1 MANNDTSDVSCVDK
15 ELSPEDR
22 IKIQHEFANS
32 HQLSLVEPPFVPAPS
47 QEHTSDMSESVS
59 SSNGDGNGS
68 VSSSDDSDSAPEQPD
83 QNCGE
88 PTAKIMIGTYNFVLE
103 LPAQLL
109 GKKFPYFAKRLNSS
123 RLSFYMGF
131 SELDPAGFK
140 LLKRWIYGASIAEQ
154 KSNKCRTYELFA
166 LYAIAYTFEHQSLQ
180 DEAMDCI
187 IKEIYESRDDSRFTP
202 EHVRFAY
209 ELTPETSELRFFSAG
224 LVAEAM
230 KEDNQF
236 NWDDEQISTLL
247 DAIPELFVDI
257 SPHLTH
263 RFKKASKDDSKTAPA
278 GQL

>member
-1 MANNDTSDVSCVDK
+1 MANNDTSDVTCDDK
-15 ELSPEDR
+15 ELSPEDH
-22 IKIQHEFANS
+22 IKRQHEFANS
-32 HQLSLVEPPFVPAPS
+32 HESSLVEPRFVPAPS
-47 QEHTSDMSESVS
+47 QEHTSDISESVS

-83 QNCGE
+83 QNWGA

-109 GKKFPYFAKRLNSS
+109 GKKIPYFAKDSIL
-123 RLSFYMGF
+123 
-131 SELDPAGFK
+131 
-140 LLKRWIYGASIAEQ
+140 LLKHWIYGTSIAEQ

-166 LYAIAYTFEHQSLQ
+166 LYAIAYTFEHHKLQ

-236 NWDDEQISTLL
+236 NWMTSKSPHFSTL
-247 DAIPELFVDI
+247 FQ
-257 SPHLTH
+257 S
-263 RFKKASKDDSKTAPA
+263 FC
-278 GQL
+278 